1 MSRGTLRVAVQGWC
15 ALRPLAAGTQGLG
28 LALREQEDAGKP
40 TAPGDG
46 RGRGAGTQLRCA
58 LLGAPPVGQAVT
70 LRLAGEE
77 SAWMVLTQVDV
88 VQSTVPGEL
97 PELVLGGQAW
107 KVVPADALV
116 AAWGASG
123 AEQVAQRLRVQLQVR
138 EGQAPA
144 AESVPLRMTHA
155 GERGQGSVGGLA
167 DALAFPL
174 ASPPAE
180 GEALWLPVAELVGF
194 EPQLAPYPSRCCR
207 WNATDSRTS
216 PGACSRN
223 RPWRPTAAMCSPTAP
238 RHCVTPAAFR
248 ARAARHARAV
258 RQRRPRAD
266 GRVHAAG
273 RARCGPP
280 GWTPVPDVEPWTEL
294 DPQPEPPAEMAQGF
308 IDCGPTAAAPAFQ
321 RGADP
326 DPDGPSRCTGP
337 RSFPAPPTAWRKRP
351 PPSPRPRLSRRK
363 SATLR
368 RGRQAF
374 RGLPLPRARHARC
387 APRGWSAPVR
397 IELGRP
403 GFQTRPWQ
411 SQDLLSIHRLM
422 LRCAAGRGDVLAVL
436 TLPAHYD
443 RKQAAAHAQA
453 LRDSRPHA
461 QPDTPPV
468 IGADEGRALSH
479 GALYHPGW

>member
-1 MSRGTLRVAVQGWC
+1 MDGAHASG
-15 ALRPLAAGTQGLG
+15 
-28 LALREQEDAGKP
+28 
-40 TAPGDG
+40 PG
-46 RGRGAGTQLRCA
+46 R
-58 LLGAPPVGQAVT
+58 
-70 LRLAGEE
+70 
-77 SAWMVLTQVDV
+77 
-88 VQSTVPGEL
+88 STVPGEL

-123 AEQVAQRLRVQLQVR
+123 AEQVVAQRLRVQLQVR

-194 EPQLAPYPSRCCR
+194 EPQLAPYPSALLPLERDGLADFSWSLFAEPSLAAHSSDVLADR
-207 WNATDSRTS
+207 AEALRY
-216 PGACSRN
+216 A
-223 RPWRPTAAMCSPTAP
+223 RPHS
-238 RHCVTPAAFR
+238 

-273 RARCGPP
+273 RARCGPAGRRCRMWSP
-280 GWTPVPDVEPWTEL
+280 GPNW
-294 DPQPEPPAEMAQGF
+294 
-308 IDCGPTAAAPAFQ
+308 I
-321 RGADP
+321 R
-326 DPDGPSRCTGP
+326 SRS
-337 RSFPAPPTAWRKRP
+337 R
-351 PPSPRPRLSRRK
+351 RPRWRRASSIAVPNRCAGLPAWCRSGPGRHLHAVLDRGHSGATYRLEEASDAAFATATSARGTGRRFAVAGK
-363 SATLR
+363 RSGAFHYRVRATL
-368 RGRQAF
+368 G
-374 RGLPLPRARHARC
+374 AR
-387 APRGWSAPVR
+387 RGWSAPVR

-436 TLPAHYD
+436 
-443 RKQAAAHAQA
+443 AARA
-453 LRDSRPHA
+453 LRPQAGGSACAGPARLPSA
-461 QPDTPPV
+461 RGPELPPV